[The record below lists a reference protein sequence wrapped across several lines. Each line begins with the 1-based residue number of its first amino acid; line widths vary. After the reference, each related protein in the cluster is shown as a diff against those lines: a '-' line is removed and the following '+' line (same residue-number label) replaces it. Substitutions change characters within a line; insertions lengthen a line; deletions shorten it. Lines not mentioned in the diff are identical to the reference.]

1 MFSPFGKFLNSVRN
15 IIRGKKEKVRKI
27 EAHTAAA
34 CAPPRP
40 PAPKG
45 LISRRTVFETANF
58 RFVEC
63 TRTIGFIWQAELHGF
78 VGTGPK
84 KTDAVASLRRAI
96 AAAERRA
103 AS

>member
-1 MFSPFGKFLNSVRN
+1 MFSSFAKFLNSARN
-15 IIRGKKEKVRKI
+15 IIRGKKEQTRKI
-27 EAHTAAA
+27 EAHKAAA
-34 CAPPRP
+34 FAPSRP

-45 LISRRTVFETANF
+45 LISRRTVFEVANF

-63 TRTIGFIWQAELHGF
+63 TRTIGFMWQAELHGF

-96 AAAERRA
+96 ADAERRA
-103 AS
+103 S